1 MVEPGTPSLALAP
14 MDGVTDAPLRQL
26 VGEWG
31 VFDYAVS
38 EFVRVSVDVLPA
50 KVFPREVPELLNEG
64 RTVSGL
70 PVHVQILGGDP
81 DRMAKT
87 AANAVKAG
95 ARVID
100 INFGCPAP
108 TVNRNDGGA
117 TLLQF
122 PCRIRDV
129 VRAVRDAVS
138 PSIPVSAKVR
148 LGWESID
155 DVFENARMVQE
166 GGASWITI
174 HARTRLQRYQPP
186 VFWKQI
192 DQARRQLAIPVV
204 ANGDIFTLDDFK
216 RCRNETGCQHFM
228 IGRGALAHP
237 SLAGEIRSELGL
249 KARSY
254 ETSWKPLFTRLLEIT
269 DGIDGNLSSRRA
281 HRIKQ
286 WLNIAKNHGDFPL
299 FDEVK
304 RLESAEELLARL

>member
-50 KVFPREVPELLNEG
+50 KVFPREVPELLNKG
-64 RTVSGL
+64 RTVSGM

-95 ARVID
+95 AKVID

-129 VRAVRDAVS
+129 VRAVRDAV
-138 PSIPVSAKVR
+138 PEAIPVSAKVR

-192 DQARRQLAIPVV
+192 DQARRQLSIPVV
-204 ANGDIFTLDDFK
+204 ANGDIFTLDDFM
-216 RCRNETGCQHFM
+216 RCRDETGCLHFM
-228 IGRGALAHP
+228 IGRGALARP
-237 SLAGEIRSELGL
+237 SLAGEIRNELGL
-249 KARSY
+249 TGQTY

-269 DGIDGNLSSRRA
+269 DGMDGNLSARRA